1 MTTAAWPE
9 DQPEGRAS
17 QPLDDLGTGQ
27 LRLGARAPCGGSL
40 TFHDHLL
47 LHGPLPDLDGGELRS
62 AIERSGLTG
71 RGGAAFPV
79 HRKMSAVAAGAGPRV
94 VVANAAEGEPASAKD
109 KTLVSVNPHLT
120 LDGLQL
126 AARAVGA
133 RNAYFYAHD
142 DGRVADIVRRALRE
156 RRLEGADDVMIKLVT
171 AAAGFVAGEESAVA
185 SRISGG
191 PA

>member
-1 MTTAAWPE
+1 MTTAAWPA

-17 QPLDDLGTGQ
+17 QPLDNLGTGR
-27 LRLGARAPCGGSL
+27 LGLGARGPHGSSL
-40 TFHDHLL
+40 PFHDHLS
-47 LHGPLPDLDGGELRS
+47 LHGPLPDLGGGEVRS

-133 RNAYFYAHD
+133 DHAYFYAHD
-142 DGRVADIVRRALRE
+142 DGEVPDVVRRALLE
-156 RRLEGADDVMIKLVT
+156 RRRQGADDVMVE
-171 AAAGFVAGEESAVA
+171 V
-185 SRISGG
+185 
-191 PA
+191 